1 MERVEETAR
10 RVEDAQARQAA
21 SFAAAV
27 LRLDPASGARSVAV
41 GGGMAVYAGRGSPV
55 SLAIGLLSEISAA
68 DLDRIEEVL
77 GSPTQIEL
85 TPHAHPSLPRLL
97 GERGYRVAEWHQM
110 LARPL
115 ETQLPEGPSSVEV
128 ARIGKGDEDAWA
140 RLAGAS
146 SLEKDDVPSAGARS
160 LLPAASAE
168 GIACFVARVEGQ
180 SVGGAAAFLSSARA
194 AVLSGAGVLPRY
206 RGLGVQRA
214 LIAARLRY
222 AKEMG
227 ADVAASSTLPNS
239 ISQKN
244 LERFGFR
251 ILYPKAVLVRATDRP

>member
-10 RVEDAQARQAA
+10 RIEDAQARNAA
-21 SFAAAV
+21 SFAAAL
-27 LRLDPASGARSVAV
+27 LRLDPASGARSLTV
-41 GGGMAVYAGRGSPV
+41 GGGVAVYAGRGSPV
-55 SLAIGLLSEISAA
+55 SLAVGLLGEVSAA

-77 GSPTQIEL
+77 GSPAHVEL
-85 TPHAHPSLPRLL
+85 TPHAHPSLARLL

-115 ETQLPEGPSSVEV
+115 ETALPDGPSTVEV
-128 ARIGKGDEDAWA
+128 ARIARGDEDFWA
-140 RLAGAS
+140 RLAAAS
-146 SLEKDDVPSAGARS
+146 FLEKDDVPSAGARS

-168 GIACFVARVEGQ
+168 GVACFVARLEGQ
-180 SVGGAAAFLSSARA
+180 PVGGAAVFVSPSRA

-206 RGLGVQRA
+206 RGLGIQRA
-214 LIAARLRY
+214 LIAARLRH

-227 ADVAASSTLPNS
+227 ADVAAGSTLPNS

-251 ILYPKAVLVRATDRP
+251 ILYPKVVLVRG

>member
-10 RVEDAQARQAA
+10 RIEDAQARHAE
-21 SFAAAV
+21 SFAAA
-27 LRLDPASGARSVAV
+27 LARLDPASSARSISV
-41 GGGMAVYAGRGSPV
+41 GGGVAVRAGPGSPV
-55 SLAIGLLSEISAA
+55 SQALGLLAEISAA
-68 DLDRIEEVL
+68 DLDRIEELL
-77 GSPTQIEL
+77 GTPSQVEL

-97 GERGYRVAEWHQM
+97 GERGYRISEWHQM

-115 ETQLPEGPSSVEV
+115 ETAFPEAPSGVEV
-128 ARIGKGDEDAWA
+128 SRLRPGDEPAWA
-140 RLAGAS
+140 GLVAASFQEKDEPPAGDARLVLATTTAEGAACFIARVDGQPAGGAS
-146 SLEKDDVPSAGARS
+146 AFVSAS
-160 LLPAASAE
+160 
-168 GIACFVARVEGQ
+168 
-180 SVGGAAAFLSSARA
+180 RA
-194 AVLSGAGVLPRY
+194 AVLSGAGVLPRF

-239 ISQKN
+239 VSQKN

-251 ILYPKAVLVRATDRP
+251 ILYPKVVLVRGPVRP